1 MKEIAEY
8 LNDIILDNNAAVI
21 PLNAPMYL
29 NRAPIAAAINEIP
42 AVFMRS
48 YVSDPNPLERLA
60 MHVLFHMAYLP
71 ADMNE
76 AAKIITEYTKEKH
89 NGNSSRR

>member
-8 LNDIILDNNAAVI
+8 LNDIILATDAKVI
-21 PLNAPMYL
+21 SLNAPMYL
-29 NRAPIAAAINEIP
+29 NRAPIAAAIDEIP
-42 AVFMRS
+42 AVFMRA

-71 ADMNE
+71 DDMNE
-76 AAKIITEYTKEKH
+76 AAKVIAEYTKEKR
-89 NGNSSRR
+89 NGNSSCR

>member
-8 LNDIILDNNAAVI
+8 LNDIILATDAKVI
-21 PLNAPMYL
+21 SLNAPMYL
-29 NRAPIAAAINEIP
+29 NRAPIAAAIDEIP

-76 AAKIITEYTKEKH
+76 AAKVITTYIKEKH
-89 NGNSSRR
+89 NGNGSSR

>member
-8 LNDIILDNNAAVI
+8 LNDIILDNDATVI
-21 PLNAPMYL
+21 PLGATMYL

-76 AAKIITEYTKEKH
+76 AAKIITEYTKEKRH
-89 NGNSSRR
+89 GNSSRR